1 MPKGVS
7 LSPDGLHAYV
17 TNFGELNH
25 KNVMVYDA
33 KTLALTDTI
42 NVPGNVVESVLS
54 PDGATLYV
62 SNFRRGSVQFIDLKT
77 KNVTHEIKTGEN
89 PKVLALSPDGK
100 TLFAANWSSNSVT
113 QIDTE
118 KAEVVRKMNAGR
130 QPRGM
135 AITSNGTLY
144 VANFWGESIDIF
156 PGTDKAGDPVRTRV
170 KTCKVPR
177 HLALS
182 PDEKTLYVSCL
193 TASQLL
199 AYDLSAVSPA
209 VASAPAAPEVAPDSL
224 AAAATPVVFTA
235 TTPAPATTA
244 APTATATPTP
254 TATTTPTV
262 PTIKVVHRAQ
272 IGRAPKSISVSPDGR
287 YVYSADYGESRSVTV
302 VDTTD
307 FSSRVFPVPGM
318 DRGSGVVVYPD
329 GKHALVTGWYDS
341 HLYLVGFQG
350 TGGDPEEAA
359 KKTRGWIH
367 RAYTE
372 DHGE

>member
-1 MPKGVS
+1 MKCASFLGRVTAGPARTLGCGLLSALGVLTLGGQAAADPPRLEVQAVERTGSMPKGVS
-7 LSPDGLHAYV
+7 LSPDGAHAYV

-25 KNVMVYDA
+25 KNVMVYDT

-62 SNFRRGSVQFIDLKT
+62 SNFRRGSVQFIDLQT
-77 KNVTHEIKTGEN
+77 KAVTHEIKTGEN
-89 PKVLALSPDGK
+89 PKVLAISPDGK
-100 TLFAANWSSNSVT
+100 TLFAANWSSNSVA

-118 KAEVVRKMNAGR
+118 KAEVVRTLSAGR

-135 AITSNGTLY
+135 AVASNGTLY
-144 VANFWGESIDIF
+144 VANFWGESIDVF
-156 PGTDKAGDPVRTRV
+156 TGADYATRTRT

-182 PDEKTLYVSCL
+182 PDEQTLYVSCL
-193 TASQLL
+193 TASQLV
-199 AYDLSAVSPA
+199 AYD
-209 VASAPAAPEVAPDSL
+209 VASM
-224 AAAATPVVFTA
+224 
-235 TTPAPATTA
+235 
-244 APTATATPTP
+244 
-254 TATTTPTV
+254 
-262 PTIKVVHRAQ
+262 KVTHRAQ
-272 IGRAPKSISVSPDGR
+272 IGRAPKSISVSADGR
-287 YVYSADYGESRSVTV
+287 YVYSADYGESRSATV

-307 FSSRVFPVPGM
+307 FTARVFPVPGM
-318 DRGSGVVVYPD
+318 DRGSGVVVFPD

-341 HLYLVGFQG
+341 HLYMVGFQG
-350 TGGDPEEAA
+350 TGGDPAEAA
-359 KKTRGWIH
+359 RKTRGWIH

>member
-1 MPKGVS
+1 MQRSSRLGLLAGFLSAFSFALSVATPAAADPPRMEVQAVERTGSMPKGVS

-42 NVPGNVVESVLS
+42 NVPGTVVESVLS
-54 PDGATLYV
+54 PDGATLYA
-62 SNFRRGSVQFIDLKT
+62 SNFRRGSVQFIDLATKT
-77 KNVTHEIKTGEN
+77 VTHELKTGEN
-89 PKVLALSPDGK
+89 PKVLALSADGK
-100 TLFAANWSSNSVT
+100 TLFAANWSSNSVA

-118 KAEVVRKMNAGR
+118 KAEIVRTMNVGR

-135 AITSNGTLY
+135 AIATNGTLY
-144 VANFWGESIDIF
+144 VANFWGESIDVF
-156 PGTDKAGDPVRTRV
+156 TGTGAAAGTDPVRTRTR
-170 KTCKVPR
+170 TCKVPR

-182 PDEKTLYVSCL
+182 PDEQTLYVSCL
-193 TASQLL
+193 TASQLV
-199 AYDLSAVSPA
+199 AYDV
-209 VASAPAAPEVAPDSL
+209 
-224 AAAATPVVFTA
+224 
-235 TTPAPATTA
+235 TTM
-244 APTATATPTP
+244 
-254 TATTTPTV
+254 
-262 PTIKVVHRAQ
+262 KVTHRAQ
-272 IGRAPKSISVSPDGR
+272 IGRAPKSISVSADGR
-287 YVYSADYGESRSVTV
+287 YVYSADYGESRSVTA

-307 FSSRVFPVPGM
+307 FTARIFPVPGM

>member
-1 MPKGVS
+1 MQRAPLLGFGLRLAASVVGVVVLVLSFAPPAHADPPRLEVQAVERTGSMPKGVT

-62 SNFRRGSVQFIDLKT
+62 SNFRRGSVQFIDLQTKT
-77 KNVTHEIKTGEN
+77 VTQEIKTGEN

-100 TLFAANWSSNSVT
+100 TLFAANWSSNSVA

-118 KAEVVRKMNAGR
+118 KAEVVRTLHVGR

-135 AITSNGTLY
+135 AVATSGTLY
-144 VANFWGESIDIF
+144 VANFWGESIDVF
-156 PGTDKAGDPVRTRV
+156 TGLGPAGAAEPTRTRT

-182 PDEKTLYVSCL
+182 PDEQTLYVSCL
-193 TASQLL
+193 TASQLV
-199 AYDLSAVSPA
+199 AYDA
-209 VASAPAAPEVAPDSL
+209 ASM
-224 AAAATPVVFTA
+224 
-235 TTPAPATTA
+235 
-244 APTATATPTP
+244 
-254 TATTTPTV
+254 
-262 PTIKVVHRAQ
+262 KVVHRAQ
-272 IGRAPKSISVSPDGR
+272 IGRAPKSISVSADGK

-302 VDTTD
+302 VDTSD
-307 FSSRVFPVPGM
+307 FTARVFPVPGM
-318 DRGSGVVVYPD
+318 DRGSGVVVTAD

-367 RAYTE
+367 RAFTE

>member
-1 MPKGVS
+1 MVPGMRPSSRSWHVRLLRGTLVVASLAAAVSISGLAHADPPHLEVQAVERTGSMPKGVT
-7 LSPDGLHAYV
+7 LSPDGLRAYV

-62 SNFRRGSVQFIDLKT
+62 SNFRRGSVQFIDLQT
-77 KNVTHEIKTGEN
+77 KAVTHEIKTGEN

-100 TLFAANWSSNSVT
+100 TLFAANWSSNSVA

-118 KAEVVRKMNAGR
+118 KAQVVRMLSAGR

-135 AITSNGTLY
+135 AIASNGTLY
-144 VANFWGESIDIF
+144 VANFWGESIDVF
-156 PGTDKAGDPVRTRV
+156 TGMGPLGSAEPTRTRA

-182 PDEKTLYVSCL
+182 PDERTLYVSCL
-193 TASQLL
+193 TASQLV
-199 AYDLSAVSPA
+199 AYDVS
-209 VASAPAAPEVAPDSL
+209 
-224 AAAATPVVFTA
+224 TM
-235 TTPAPATTA
+235 
-244 APTATATPTP
+244 
-254 TATTTPTV
+254 TV
-262 PTIKVVHRAQ
+262 THRAQ
-272 IGRAPKSISVSPDGR
+272 IGRAPKSISVSADGK
-287 YVYSADYGESRSVTV
+287 YVYSADYGDSRSVTV

-307 FSSRVFPVPGM
+307 FTARVFPVPGM

-341 HLYLVGFQG
+341 HVYLVGFQG

-367 RAYTE
+367 RAFTE